1 MTTCIECGMPLAPNL
16 SVCEVCGV
24 DAPTIATTE
33 NGFIVYDGQPSCE
46 CSLCRL
52 HRAVRKAQ
60 GVAE

>member
-1 MTTCIECGMPLAPNL
+1 MPLAPNL